1 MFVRGGVDDTRF
13 KDTKKFWGQGQT
25 LSRPRPSTQTQVFSK
40 KKRSS
45 KFFSGDLKKKV
56 FKKFFQAKK
65 DFKKICLGDL
75 YLKKPK
81 QRSLQ
86 IFREVSGVFQRNFN
100 SSKIVLSSS
109 RGQGNFRGLEAS
121 RPRPRTSKRVLE
133 ESTSDVCVTFFS
145 STNVVF
151 LFFSC
156 LFFLQFFSDF
166 LSFLKALFSKFFSK
180 SLHFLFFAYI
190 YIPFA
195 FAYILLLLTFCT
207 CLHFILILIEFWSEL
222 WIIKVRIAELRCG
235 LTKFSTLRNCG
246 FEKKIAEPSSVWINW
261 KDSANYQVIISSMPK
276 TYAVAVCQW
285 DN

>member
-1 MFVRGGVDDTRF
+1 MTQGSRTQKNFEA
-13 KDTKKFWGQGQT
+13 KDRPSRGQGQVHRRKC
-25 LSRPRPSTQTQVFSK
+25 SPRK
-40 KKRSS
+40 K
-45 KFFSGDLKKKV
+45 GPQN
-56 FKKFFQAKK
+56 FFQAISKK
-65 DFKKICLGDL
+65 NSSKNFFSEKGLQKNFLGDL

-86 IFREVSGVFQRNFN
+86 IFHEVSGVFQRNFN

-109 RGQGNFRGLEAS
+109 RGQGNFRGLETS

-145 STNVVF
+145 TTNVVF

-166 LSFLKALFSKFFSK
+166 FSFLKALFSKFFSK

-207 CLHFILILIEFWSEL
+207 CLHFILILIEF
-222 WIIKVRIAELRCG
+222 
-235 LTKFSTLRNCG
+235 
-246 FEKKIAEPSSVWINW
+246 
-261 KDSANYQVIISSMPK
+261 
-276 TYAVAVCQW
+276 
-285 DN
+285 